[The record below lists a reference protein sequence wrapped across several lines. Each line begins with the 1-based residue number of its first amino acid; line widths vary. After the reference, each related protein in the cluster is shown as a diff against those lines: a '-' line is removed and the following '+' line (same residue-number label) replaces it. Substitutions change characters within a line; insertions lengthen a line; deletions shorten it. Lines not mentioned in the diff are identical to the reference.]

1 LPKHIVLWYCAIRKE
16 LKSTQEKLE
25 VYLIMKKLFGI
36 LLALTMLIGCVS
48 VFAEEPITLTY
59 AEVNPLEGTTVGEIA
74 KAFKEKIEELSD
86 GSILIDIQASG
97 VLGSED
103 QVLDNLLGGGNITD
117 ISRLSGFALTQYG
130 CEKASLMSIPYTFEN
145 EEHFWNFAAS
155 DLAKEFLNE
164 PQEIGLPLRGICYGE
179 EGFRHFF
186 FKNEVRTLEDL
197 KGLKLRVSADPVM
210 TGMVTDLGAAAT
222 TIPFPELYSAL
233 NTGVVDGAEQ
243 PVANYLS
250 NAFPEVAPYLLLDGH
265 TLGAVQIVIT
275 DNAWNKLNEEQ
286 QGWVM
291 EAGQYASEVCA
302 KVVSEVEAKTFEKL
316 KEAGVTVIEV
326 EDKTPWIEA
335 CQKTIKANTEKHA
348 DLYQQILDMK

>member
-1 LPKHIVLWYCAIRKE
+1 
-16 LKSTQEKLE
+16 
-25 VYLIMKKLFGI
+25 MKKLFGI
-36 LLALTMLIGCVS
+36 LLALTLLLGATS
-48 VFAEEPITLTY
+48 VFAEEPLTLTY

-74 KAFKEKIEELSD
+74 KAFKAKVEELSG
-86 GSILIDIQASG
+86 GSIVIDIQASG

-117 ISRLSGFALTQYG
+117 ITRLSGFALTQYG
-130 CEKASLMSIPYTFEN
+130 CEKASLLSIPYTFE
-145 EEHFWNFAAS
+145 EADHFWKFAAS

-186 FKNEVRTLEDL
+186 FKKEVRGLEDL

-210 TGMVTDLGAAAT
+210 TGMVTNLGASAT

-243 PVANYLS
+243 PAANYLS

-265 TLGAVQIVIT
+265 TLGVVQIAIT
-275 DNAWNKLNEEQ
+275 DNGWNKLNDEQ
-286 QGWVM
+286 RGWIM
-291 EAGQYASEVCA
+291 EAGQFASETCA
-302 KVVSEVEAKTFEKL
+302 RVVSEVEAKTFEKL
-316 KEAGVTVIEV
+316 KADGVTIVEV
-326 EDKTPWIEA
+326 TDKAPWVEA
-335 CQKTIKANTEKHA
+335 CQETIKANTAKHA